1 MALEAQGE
9 GQAGATIHGSRG
21 GRGVIHAPG
30 LAEQQVLTRK
40 CLPSVI
46 FPQNVVGRLTITVVE
61 AKLTKNYGVS

>member
-1 MALEAQGE
+1 MEAQGE
-9 GQAGATIHGSRG
+9 GQGSSIQRNRS

-30 LAEQQVLTRK
+30 LTAEQQVSMKILNPRK
-40 CLPSVI
+40 K